1 MAGQLLAQQQSA
13 TVTGKVTDEKGAPLE
28 GVSVSV
34 IGTGKKVTAHA
45 LTDASGS
52 YRVQVGPSAKSIVF
66 TFVGM
71 DDKTVTISPNSS
83 YDVQLT
89 SSNKGLN
96 DVVVVGYGNAKRI
109 GSTVGSITQLSGKK
123 IEERPSANFLDA
135 LQGQVAGLNI
145 LSSSGEPSSTPSISI
160 NGIGSLTASATPLI
174 VMDGIPI
181 DASSIL
187 TLNPQDFESISVLKD
202 ASATSIYG
210 SRAANGVIYL
220 TSKKGKAGAPSI
232 LLQTQYGWSSLTDNT
247 KKVFKDFMNTKQLT
261 DFWLATGIQTQDQ
274 VNQELAVAP
283 GADTKWYKTYYKDN
297 VPTYQGNFSVS
308 GGGDRTTY
316 YVSGGYFKQEG
327 LMYRS
332 DYDRFTLRSNINTT
346 LTNWL
351 RFGLNLSGA
360 YDTRQSNPFGSNST
374 NGGIALLAPPFYS
387 PVDKNGVP
395 YYAQLIPGWNRYSP
409 KYLADERQNPFNNV
423 QFNPSA
429 YIQVNPIRSLTL
441 RSQAGMSAYDYRG
454 TSVQLPSYLG
464 SLNNGNAS
472 ESFERAVS
480 RTITNTAEYAFTPA
494 TNHNITL
501 LAGQEFTDYAQNG
514 FNASSTGQN
523 DDRLILLSA
532 GPNNRSVGSYKN
544 DYAFASLFG
553 RLDYNY
559 NNRYFLSGTLRQDKS
574 SLFGVNKKTAD
585 FWSVGGSWKAKQ
597 EKFLQSVKW
606 LTDLSVRAS
615 IGTAGNSGVGGGQYY
630 QSLAT
635 VGTTSYGGQTG
646 WNINAAGD
654 PDLSWETKKTAS
666 VGVTASIINR
676 INLDVEYYRS
686 TTTDMLIAVPFAYTS
701 GFSSVTQNTGG
712 LQNNGVNVSV
722 SGDVVKTKDLDINL
736 YANFNY
742 NKEKVTS
749 LFQGKSYW
757 IVPNTG
763 ISWAIGQPQTYLFPI
778 FSQVN
783 PATGLAEWY
792 LPNADPDKVV
802 DKQTDKSKVTSDFSG
817 DALQQSTGKP
827 LYPPFKGGFG
837 LNASYKGFSLQ
848 ASFSFAGGK
857 YLINNDRYFY
867 ENPTLFTTYNQSNVV
882 LDYWKKAGD
891 NARFPDP
898 TTGQQF
904 TQFDSRLIE
913 DASFIR
919 LKVLTLGYSV
929 PQGLLSKTNVIK
941 GLKAYVTGRNLL
953 TWTKYTGSDPEV
965 DSNLALGTNPNTRQ
979 VVFGLDFQF

>member
-1 MAGQLLAQQQSA
+1 MAGQLLAQSGGA
-13 TVTGKVTDEKGAPLE
+13 VTGKVTDEKGAPLE

-34 IGTGKKVTAHA
+34 IGAGKKVIAHA
-45 LTDASGS
+45 ITDASGI
-52 YRVQVGPSAKSIVF
+52 YHVQVDQSARSIQF
-66 TFVGM
+66 TFVGT
-71 DDKTVTISPNSS
+71 DDKTIAVGPGSS

-89 SSNKGLN
+89 SSGKSLN
-96 DVVVVGYGNAKRI
+96 DVVVVGYGNAKRV
-109 GSTVGSITQLSGKK
+109 GSTVGSITQLSGRK
-123 IEERPSANFLDA
+123 IEERPAANFLDA

-174 VMDGIPI
+174 VLDGIPI
-181 DASSIL
+181 DAGSIL

-220 TSKKGKAGAPSI
+220 TSKKGRVGAPSI

-247 KKVFKDFMNTKQLT
+247 KNVFNSFMNSKQLT
-261 DFWLATGIQTQDQ
+261 DFWLAAGIQTQDQ
-274 VNQELAVAP
+274 VDKELAVAP

-297 VPTYQGNFSVS
+297 VPTYQGNLSIS
-308 GGGDRTTY
+308 GGGDKTTY

-327 LMYRS
+327 LMYMS
-332 DYDRFTLRSNINTT
+332 NYDRFTLRSNINTT

-360 YDTRQSNPFGSNST
+360 YDTRQSNIFGSNST

-387 PVDKNGVP
+387 PIDKNGKP
-395 YYAQLIPGWNRYSP
+395 YYAQLIPGWGRYSP
-409 KYLADERQNPFNNV
+409 KYLADERQSPYNNV

-429 YIQVNPIRSLTL
+429 YIQVNPIKTLTL
-441 RSQAGMSAYDYRG
+441 KSQAGMSAYDYRG
-454 TSVQLPSYLG
+454 SAVQLPSYL
-464 SLNNGNAS
+464 SSPNNGNAS

-480 RTITNTAEYAFTPA
+480 RIVTNTAEYAFTPA
-494 TNHNITL
+494 GDHHVTL
-501 LAGQEFTDYAQNG
+501 LAGQEFTDYVQNG
-514 FNASSTGQN
+514 FNASSSGQS

-532 GPNNRSVGSYKN
+532 GPNNKNVGSYKN
-544 DYAFASLFG
+544 EYAFASLFG
-553 RLDYNY
+553 RVDYNY
-559 NNRYFLSGTLRQDKS
+559 NDRYFLSGTVRQDKS
-574 SLFGVNKKTAD
+574 SLFGVNNRAAN
-585 FWSVGGSWKAKQ
+585 FWSAGATWKAKK
-597 EKFLQSVKW
+597 EKFIQDINW

-635 VGTTSYGGQTG
+635 VGTNQYGDATG
-646 WNINAAGD
+646 WNVSAAGD
-654 PDLSWETKKTAS
+654 PNLSWEKKKTAS
-666 VGVTASIINR
+666 IGVSASIINR
-676 INLDVEYYRS
+676 LNLDVEYYRS
-686 TTTDMLIAVPFAYTS
+686 TTTDMLIDVPFAYTS
-701 GFSSVTQNTGG
+701 GFSTVKQNTGG
-712 LQNNGVNVSV
+712 LQNNGINVAI
-722 SGDVVKTKDLDINL
+722 SGDVVKTRDLDINL

-749 LFQGKSYW
+749 LFQGKNYW
-757 IVPNTG
+757 IVPSTG

-783 PATGLAEWY
+783 PTTGLAEWY

-867 ENPTLFTTYNQSNVV
+867 ENPTLFTTFNQSNVV

-919 LKVLTLGYSV
+919 LKVLTLGYNL
-929 PQGLLSKTNVIK
+929 PQSLLAKTNVIK